1 MADTRKIVER
11 LLRED
16 CPIRLLSNV
25 LSGREITPDNVSEL
39 EKILN
44 VLEMHEEEIR
54 RLRQSI
60 MLGIRD
66 HYLESYALELRNK
79 TKGSRHRPDDAQA
92 SS

>member
-11 LLRED
+11 LLSED
-16 CPIRLLSNV
+16 CPVRLLSNV

-39 EKILN
+39 ERILN
-44 VLEMHEEEIR
+44 VLEMHEEEMR

-66 HYLESYALELRNK
+66 HYLKSYALELRNK
-79 TKGSRHRPDDAQA
+79 TRGNRQGPYDAQA